1 MTNIEKLNA
10 MLERANAIKAELF
23 KASCSTAEWSGILA
37 ICGGIGTMIEAAES
51 FRKDG
56 SAFNRGALCGS
67 VHAANQILHFARISF
82 GNDFDNID
90 MIGLINECEGGEK
103 Q

>member
-10 MLERANAIKAELF
+10 MLERAKAIKSELF

-37 ICGGIGTMIEAAES
+37 ICGSIETVIEAAES
-51 FRKDG
+51 FRKDC
-56 SAFNRGALCGS
+56 SVFNRGYLCGT
-67 VHAANQILHFARISF
+67 VHVANQILHFARISF
-82 GNDFDNID
+82 GDDFNNID
-90 MIGLINECEGGEK
+90 MIGIIKECEGGEK

>member
-10 MLERANAIKAELF
+10 MLERARVIKSELF
-23 KASCSTAEWSGILA
+23 KASRPTADWSGILA
-37 ICGGIGTMIEAAES
+37 ICGGIEIVIEAAES

-56 SAFNRGALCGS
+56 SIFNRGYLCGT
-67 VHAANQILHFARISF
+67 VHVANQILHFARISF

-90 MIGLINECEGGEK
+90 MTEIINECEGGE
-103 Q
+103 QQ

>member
-1 MTNIEKLNA
+1 MTNLEKLNA
-10 MLERANAIKAELF
+10 MLERARAIKAELF
-23 KASCSTAEWSGILA
+23 MASCSTAEWSGILA
-37 ICGGIGTMIEAAES
+37 ICGGIETMIEAAES
-51 FRKDG
+51 FRKYG

-67 VHAANQILHFARISF
+67 VYAANQILLFARISF

-90 MIGLINECEGGEK
+90 MTGLIIECEGGEK

>member
-1 MTNIEKLNA
+1 MTQLERLNS
-10 MLERANAIKAELF
+10 MLERARAIKKELF
-23 KASCSTAEWSGILA
+23 NSSCSTTDWSGILA
-37 ICGGIGTMIEAAES
+37 ICGGIEIVIEAAES

-56 SAFNRGALCGS
+56 SIFNRGYLCGT
-67 VHAANQILHFARISF
+67 VHVANQILHFARISF

-90 MIGLINECEGGEK
+90 MTEIINECEGGEK